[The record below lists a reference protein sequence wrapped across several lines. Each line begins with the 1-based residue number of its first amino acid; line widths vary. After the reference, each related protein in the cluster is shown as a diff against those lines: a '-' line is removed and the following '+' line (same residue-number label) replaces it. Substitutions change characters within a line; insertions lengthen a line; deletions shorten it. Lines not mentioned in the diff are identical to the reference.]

1 MRLMQVHRKSWK
13 TDVAMLLTLVML
25 FSPILSG
32 LDAAW
37 LGVATK
43 AAAQQPSPTPS
54 AVQPI
59 LVVPLKAAEGVPANI
74 AGRMTYALISE
85 LTASKRYSP
94 TRLSVEDPTVQR
106 LISEKLAFARCCCGC
121 HRRADT

>member
-43 AAAQQPSPTPS
+43 AAHSNLPQLLQLSNPFWSSHSKQQKVSQQTS
-54 AVQPI
+54 
-59 LVVPLKAAEGVPANI
+59 LGE
-74 AGRMTYALISE
+74 
-85 LTASKRYSP
+85 
-94 TRLSVEDPTVQR
+94 
-106 LISEKLAFARCCCGC
+106 
-121 HRRADT
+121 